1 MGISFDFT
9 NRELL
14 QQSEDQQQVKKYTY
28 RDIGTSRITLK
39 EDPVT
44 GEQHLSDI
52 DTSVTD
58 INAVKTSLNNIFSF
72 RTGESILMPE
82 FGTGSL
88 YEYLYSPMDKYLV
101 QKITRT
107 IKDMISTWEPR
118 IRIKSIPI
126 ESDDLSIKLTIYYD
140 IPELNVSDSYEYVF
154 QK

>member
-14 QQSEDQQQVKKYTY
+14 QQSDDQQQVKKYTF

-39 EDPVT
+39 EDPMT
-44 GEQHLSDI
+44 GKQYLSDI

-58 INAVKTSLNNIFSF
+58 INAVKTALNNIFAF

-82 FGTGSL
+82 FGTGNL
-88 YEYLYSPMDKYLV
+88 YEYLYSPMDKYLI

-107 IKDMISTWEPR
+107 LKDMISRWEPR
-118 IRIKSIPI
+118 IRVNSIPI
-126 ESDDLSIKLTIYYD
+126 EYNEDTIKFTIYYD
-140 IPELNVSDSYEYVF
+140 IPELNITDKYEYVF
-154 QK
+154 EK